1 MRLKMSRRGRWV
13 VPATAVVVT
22 GGVIAGFQIPS
33 AQAVPLLPAKTPA
46 ELLAMVNSQAKV
58 PAFTGTVVETT
69 SLGLPQLPQAA
80 SPTSITSLLTG
91 SNTLKVYYENA
102 QHYRVAVPQ
111 TMSETDFIRDGNAL
125 WQWSSTGNSV
135 TKYTMPA
142 SSPMAKAKKKAVAK
156 LPAQAPMTPQQAANE
171 VLAAVGKT
179 TTVSVQSNVDVAGEA
194 AYQLV
199 LAPKDSRSLI
209 GQVVI
214 AIDGQRGVPLR
225 VEVFAKGSSTP
236 SFQIGFTQISYVAPA
251 AANLTFTPPPGATVK
266 TENLAEDQHAAA
278 SGSASEQPGTG
289 FGTYGSGWLSVAEL
303 PKSEV
308 LPGSGTDSG
317 ASSSSAAAPAG
328 SSLGSDTAGLGSAL
342 LGAAKP
348 VSGSWGSG
356 SLLHTNL
363 VNVLIVN
370 GELYI
375 GAVQPSVLYSA
386 VEHGITANG

>member
-1 MRLKMSRRGRWV
+1 MMRPKLKLSRHGRWI

-22 GGVIAGFQIPS
+22 GGVVAGLQIPS

-46 ELLAMVNSQAKV
+46 QLLAMVNSQSKL

-69 SLGLPQLPQAA
+69 SLGLPQLPKVGD
-80 SPTSITSLLTG
+80 STSITSLLTG
-91 SNTLKVYYENA
+91 SNTIKVYYDSA
-102 QHYRVAVPQ
+102 RHFRIAVPQ
-111 TMSETDFIRDGNAL
+111 TMSETDFIRDGSTM
-125 WQWSSTGNSV
+125 WQWSSTENSV
-135 TKYTMPA
+135 TKYT
-142 SSPMAKAKKKAVAK
+142 
-156 LPAQAPMTPQQAANE
+156 LPAPPANTAQNLPAGKVPMTPQQAANE

-209 GQVVI
+209 GKVVI
-214 AIDGQRGVPLR
+214 AVDGTHGVPLR
-225 VEVFAKGSSTP
+225 LQVFAKGSSTP
-236 SFQIGFTQISYVAPA
+236 AFQVGFTQISYVAPA
-251 AANLTFTPPPGATVK
+251 AANLQFTPPPGTTVK
-266 TENLAEDQHAAA
+266 TENIGQDKT
-278 SGSASEQPGTG
+278 GASEGMNGQSGTG
-289 FGTYGSGWLSVAEL
+289 SGTYGSGWLTVAEVPQSGLL
-303 PKSEV
+303 PS
-308 LPGSGTDSG
+308 P
-317 ASSSSAAAPAG
+317 SSPSTAPAG
-328 SSLGSDTAGLGSAL
+328 GSLGADTSGLASEI

-356 SLLHTNL
+356 SLLHTDL

-386 VEHGITANG
+386 VEHGAVANG